1 MCVCVW
7 AHAAIH
13 SPVGVTAASGQV
25 TQVWLLPVQVYM
37 AASQSFELEVKL
49 RKLEQSAKSHFGGTT
64 DSELSELE
72 DVVALT
78 ATRVQNAESEVGGPV
93 VSLSSDW
100 FSSLMVG
107 HFNDIT

>member
-1 MCVCVW
+1 MC
-7 AHAAIH
+7 AR
-13 SPVGVTAASGQV
+13 SPVGVTAGCGQV

-37 AASQSFELEVKL
+37 AAGQSLQLEAEL
-49 RKLEQSAKSHFGGTT
+49 RRLEQGAKSRFGGTT

-78 ATRVQNAESEVGGPV
+78 DTRVQSAESQVGGPV

-100 FSSLMVG
+100 FSSVCG
-107 HFNDIT
+107 RAF